1 MAIKAV
7 TFDAY
12 GTLLRN
18 EDLTLIPRRMVADH
32 DLAARVEDVWRAWI
46 DLYLEVTQTP
56 PFRTLREIQ
65 AQILAR
71 VLRRLGVDAD
81 PAPYVDLFF
90 RITTR
95 AELYPEALDVL
106 NALGPLPAAVLSNAD
121 HEHRVT
127 WNFAWPVR
135 LVVIS
140 EAVRA
145 YKPNRLMFQA
155 ALEGLGLAP
164 HEVLHVGD
172 SEVDDIQGAKA
183 AGLRAAWVN
192 RSGQRRRADLP
203 PADVEIRD
211 LTGLFGTIL

>member
-32 DLAARVEDVWRAWI
+32 GLAARVEDVWRAWI

>member
-18 EDLTLIPRRMVADH
+18 EDLTLIPRRIVADH
-32 DLAARVEDVWRAWI
+32 GLATRVEDVWRVWI
-46 DLYLEVTQTP
+46 DLYLEVTQTL
-56 PFRTLREIQ
+56 PFRTLREIP

-106 NALGPLPAAVLSNAD
+106 NALGPLPAAVVSNAD

-127 WNFAWPVR
+127 GTSR
-135 LVVIS
+135 G
-140 EAVRA
+140 R
-145 YKPNRLMFQA
+145 
-155 ALEGLGLAP
+155 
-164 HEVLHVGD
+164 
-172 SEVDDIQGAKA
+172 
-183 AGLRAAWVN
+183 
-192 RSGQRRRADLP
+192 
-203 PADVEIRD
+203 
-211 LTGLFGTIL
+211 FGSS